1 MGGNVSVYVLDLAHL
16 FTQKIYIC
24 NIVQVRKEYRKA
36 LRQAT
41 WIPMPIRVG
50 LYKLVATPSTAE
62 MEPISTSGAS
72 ASGTFTKMF
81 QSHQEGGKINRE
93 MSTCMTNLRS
103 ISITREEKSS
113 EQITQFTERVD
124 SHEQADKDSRTDPQ
138 EIPDEKPEKVEN
150 EKMEKAEKEEKM
162 EKAEKEKKDGDKDG

>member
-1 MGGNVSVYVLDLAHL
+1 
-16 FTQKIYIC
+16 
-24 NIVQVRKEYRKA
+24 
-36 LRQAT
+36 
-41 WIPMPIRVG
+41 
-50 LYKLVATPSTAE
+50 
-62 MEPISTSGAS
+62 
-72 ASGTFTKMF
+72 
-81 QSHQEGGKINRE
+81 
-93 MSTCMTNLRS
+93 MTNLPS